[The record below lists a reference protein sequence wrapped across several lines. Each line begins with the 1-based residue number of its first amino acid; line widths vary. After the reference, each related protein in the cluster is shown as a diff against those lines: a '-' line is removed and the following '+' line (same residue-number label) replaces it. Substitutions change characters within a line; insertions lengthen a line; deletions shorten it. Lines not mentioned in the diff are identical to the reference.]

1 MNYVVLLDKFRLI
14 TIIIYNDKYIWF
26 YINIIAY
33 WLKYVLII
41 VWLLS
46 KKTQIIYNVFLNNTF
61 KIVLNNIYF
70 LYNKIKPVILK
81 L

>member
-26 YINIIAY
+26 YINIIAD